1 MYNSVCLPY
10 FEWERSLFRW
20 GRQAAINERAKMLAG
35 MVMLICHGL
44 RTKNYDE
51 FVASFS
57 NPAREPDASERQG
70 GQLRFQM
77 RFSPTCWYDAV
88 AEYPRTGATPHF
100 YMHGGGDDWGVFIS
114 GDAKAKH
121 GVTVDLNVPSG
132 SHVGCD
138 ARAMVRALQAVRGWS
153 RFSELERALG
163 MVD

>member
-1 MYNSVCLPY
+1 MYNSGAFLIGWSRFV
-10 FEWERSLFRW
+10 RW
-20 GRQAAINERAKMLAG
+20 GRQTAINERAKSLAR
-35 MVMLICHGL
+35 MVMFICLSL
-44 RTKNYDE
+44 RTKNYEE

-100 YMHGGGDDWGVFIS
+100 FMHGGGDDWGVFIS
-114 GDAKAKH
+114 GNAKAKH
-121 GVTVDLNVPSG
+121 GVTANLNVPSG
-132 SHVGCD
+132 SAAGSD
-138 ARAMVRALQAVRGWS
+138 ARAMVRALQAMRGWS
-153 RFSELERALG
+153 KFSDLERALG

>member
-1 MYNSVCLPY
+1 MLNGT
-10 FEWERSLFRW
+10 EALFRW
-20 GRQAAINERAKMLAG
+20 GRQAAINKRAKSLVR
-35 MVMLICHGL
+35 MVRLISHGL
-44 RTKNYDE
+44 RSKDYDQ

-88 AEYPRTGATPHF
+88 AEYPRTGGTPHF
-100 YMHGGGDDWGVFIS
+100 YIEGGGDDWGVFIS
-114 GDAKAKH
+114 GNAKANH
-121 GVTVDLNVPSG
+121 GVTVDLKIPSG

-138 ARAMVRALQAVRGWS
+138 ARAMVRALLTMPGWS
-153 RFSELERALG
+153 RFSDLERALG

>member
-1 MYNSVCLPY
+1 
-10 FEWERSLFRW
+10 
-20 GRQAAINERAKMLAG
+20 
-35 MVMLICHGL
+35 MVMFICHSL

-51 FVASFS
+51 FVKSFS
-57 NPAREPDASERQG
+57 NPARDPDASERQG

-77 RFSPTCWYDAV
+77 RFSPMCWYDAV
-88 AEYPRTGATPHF
+88 AEYPRTGGTPRF

-132 SHVGCD
+132 SHAGCD
-138 ARAMVRALQAVRGWS
+138 ARAMVRALQAKRGWS
-153 RFSELERALG
+153 KFSDLERALG

>member
-1 MYNSVCLPY
+1 M
-10 FEWERSLFRW
+10 FRW
-20 GRQAAINERAKMLAG
+20 GRQSAINERAKMLAG

-88 AEYPRTGATPHF
+88 AEYPRTGATPHI

-138 ARAMVRALQAVRGWS
+138 ARAMVRALQAMRGWS